1 MSQYVPI
8 GTYVAEN
15 EAQRKEASGQNDN
28 VLSRSL
34 RGGIYGA
41 GSQLLSTGAAVADAV
56 GADGVGGY
64 LHGQSKSLRDT
75 AALPGNAPRVG
86 SYAQLRDNFSVDNL
100 GEYVGGLVGGSL
112 PITAAGIA
120 GGLATGGAGLVPA
133 MMGAGAAT
141 LPFNMGEVVQRQQ
154 SDPQAMQQGAGQRLL
169 EVGLG
174 GAGASAVESLVP
186 GLVGRQLMGK
196 GVGNLAKES
205 FKQIAGRNALDIPLE
220 GLTEGTGTGIKQF
233 AANQDK
239 PLDWNEIKEGAIGG
253 AAAGSVFTGVG
264 TAADVAHSIA
274 PKTGEMLGAARTSI
288 NDRLAAARGAVGEKV
303 DAAANTEPGKK
314 VRGVFDDVVDMV
326 DRGKQKFDDTL
337 DKIRKGEELGSPAD
351 WLAATTDE
359 AKKYMTEF
367 SDNERVKAVTAAA
380 KEMLDDVGLDATRRA
395 DIMDAMKNTGDR
407 TAQTTIA
414 TLKKAWDLGKDGA
427 AKIREFSDA
436 VSDGYKKA
444 KRADV
449 DVESRTVDEND
460 AANQFRPLGLPGAP
474 KSSAQPA
481 PTAEPAKMS
490 IKEFAA
496 ARKEFIRKAMEA
508 DPELGPEGARD
519 MWNASQSSK
528 RDDTPKPPEAKLSE
542 DYSGAHA
549 QIIRVLESDRVAE
562 RVPGLFSGR
571 PQDSADMVSGLRVLF
586 DRMTKG
592 RVHEDVLAHAMRAFN
607 GEAPSIFKSIQKTL
621 GADLQG
627 RERSNFFANIN
638 RMMDAGEEADT
649 LHEVMRRSLTSEA
662 LAKGAENNIAK
673 DAQALVKYVRGEA
686 GAERTP
692 EHQYYTR
699 LVDEHLKTH
708 YGENADAV
716 REAIE
721 KAAKPAQG
729 REEGADRLD
738 ENGAVVESEH
748 YSEGGFDESGKRLEP
763 ATKDT
768 QIYGLSKPNKAGN
781 SSSQLNGLAMHK
793 DSRYVKQHM
802 LDVRAKFPGVD
813 ANGDYTHSVTFE
825 QLPGSEYGHVVVE
838 KYDNSKEFN
847 ETDMENMRLDTHKYP
862 NSESRIDVGDYI
874 IDAVK
879 VAKTMRG
886 KLQEQFEGG
895 PTTAK
900 GRLAAGFK
908 HGLAMLMTQFDER
921 IDVSDAAVI
930 GYVNGKPLTWGEAQK
945 LDKRT
950 VADKENDFNTQEITQ
965 LRKEY
970 QDAKAAGA
978 SPEVLKALV
987 DAYKELVNEQAAT
1000 KDKELGRG
1008 EDIQGRSVKRQRPP
1022 EGVRATIER
1031 VRRDNGLTDEVEKK
1045 AKFEID
1051 EETGVL
1057 RGGPTANING
1067 ETQIEDG
1074 TRAKDKDGNIHALDD
1089 KSKPVFGGNDKNRV
1103 TRKPWGAVDRQDGPQ
1118 IPANLKFNAKDIRNK
1133 REDLTPKDEN
1143 IHRSNMDG
1151 SGHFVSPTHLDH
1163 NNLVAAVADWDG
1175 EASAGAAK
1183 LKARARTLLD
1193 NFAMM
1198 SAADQRRFTSIAPED
1213 VKAGRNL
1220 KAKKFV
1226 PMTMAEARSIVNE
1239 LATKYKDRILP
1250 AGVKAESVPTKQVTS
1265 HQRNPVQFYNDGKA
1279 GKRGPAD
1286 PKPQAPVEGAARFG
1300 DKASLIRMQAE
1311 FPALTLRHTTINERV
1326 EITKHHDALAAQL
1339 GDKMPKVQGFSI
1351 RDGTKGDFAG
1361 KAVTRDGQHHIL
1373 LSKEL
1378 FDDTTPFLGSTADKV
1393 ERATIHEV
1401 GHLVDRDDG
1410 HFSDNA
1416 TSFKEGGRV
1425 YEELQALTKVSAY
1438 AHDWYGYAFDAKNP
1452 QRELFAQ
1459 AFSAFHYNPEALK
1472 NAAPKTYKFFEN
1484 YLGQRDEGRSGQTGR
1499 ANNTSQPE
1507 RSVSAIQEVD
1517 VRQETQTNTGAGERL
1532 GRVQPADRR
1541 AANVDREDA
1550 STDTAAKEQAFIK
1563 LAAAGDPRV
1572 LADIKAATDAKSVQ
1586 RAIELLNDHEFD
1598 ASEASQTADNIMDVY
1613 DALNARMAELVKDP
1627 DVALGLQ
1634 TTKYSLDGLNVSRE
1648 ERLAQIRAQN
1658 AEIAAAHKV
1667 KLAEHELYMAKVEA
1681 GFAEGQQE
1689 MQRLGHEGRFAV
1701 ARAEALLKRAQDNY
1715 REAIDLVRGPKAA
1728 NDSYSLDSA
1737 EKADPNATHTAA
1749 YRDSVKDHIT
1759 KVLGGTV
1766 KVAWKNLT
1774 TMQHAGDYTHALKL
1788 IRLSVHAL
1796 DPMSTAYHE
1805 SLHAFFGQLRDAGAT
1820 DITKV
1825 LEKAASSQHVIDQL
1839 NERYKNQPAVLAQLA
1854 DPEERAAYMYQ
1865 TWASDPTF
1873 KINIGA
1879 KTVFQ
1884 RIADFISHLMGAWTN
1899 DERALHIM
1907 EYFHS
1912 GEYAQNMSSPSGV
1925 RAALMNSHRSQ
1936 ILDTARSFTEPLGRL
1951 ADAIVG
1957 TGGARLRD
1965 TGIPALSQLADIM
1978 KRDHT
1983 TVGGD
1988 QGFIQASRVEAAKMR
2003 TRLGELLGPYTK
2015 EMLADAMQALHSNT
2029 PAVSAEGRLAAR
2041 EIKGFL
2047 KAAHVY
2053 MTSAGVNIGNLGPD
2067 YFPRVWDTHYI
2078 SKNQQA
2084 FRDMLEPYIRRGDMK
2099 GTADDLIRSLTSHDG
2114 VELGIESR
2122 EPGMQFKKTR
2132 KLDFITA
2139 QDAAQFVEKDL
2150 LATLSSYISQAAR
2163 KAEWTRRLG
2172 GGKLEGLIADA
2183 KQQGATK
2190 EHLDLAETYMKGI
2203 DGTLGDDLNPT
2214 ARRIMGDMIVYQN
2227 VRLLPMAAF
2236 SMLIDPAGV
2245 LVRGGTVTEAW
2256 GVFKRGMA
2264 GIKDTFKKDGG
2275 SADQATQW
2283 AELVGVVDSAM
2294 MSHAMS
2300 DVYSQGMVGGTAKKI
2315 NNAFFK
2321 YNLVEGLNRNFR
2333 VGATEAAIKFLTRHA
2348 GGLDGLGSSAHSE
2361 RWMKELGLQKGDVKL
2376 VGAHIAL
2383 TQQEGLSAAQVQR
2396 VHAAINQWVDGA
2408 VLRPDAADKPIW
2420 MNDPHYALIS
2430 HLKQFVFSFQK
2441 TILARVAHEF
2451 KNGNYT
2457 PMMALASYVPIM
2469 MAADAA
2475 KGVLVNA
2482 GDTPEWKKGW
2492 GPADYVG
2499 NGIERAGML
2508 GVGQFG
2514 MDVFKDLHR
2523 GGVGLGALAGPT
2535 IEQMGDVVNTLG
2547 GRKQFGNTVIDALPA
2562 NTLVKGWSGHGEA
2575 KADPV
2580 FVE

>member
-1 MSQYVPI
+1 MTNYARIEVDSL
-8 GTYVAEN
+8 GN
-15 EAQRKEASGQNDN
+15 EEQRREASGANDN

-41 GSQLLSTGAAVADAV
+41 GSQLLSSGAAVADAV
-56 GADGVGGY
+56 GADEVGGY
-64 LHGQSKSLRDT
+64 LHGQSKGLRDT

-86 SYAQLRDNFSVDNL
+86 SYAQLRDNFSMDNL

-112 PITAAGIA
+112 PVTAAGIA
-120 GGLATGGAGLVPA
+120 GGIATGGAGLVPA
-133 MMGAGAAT
+133 MIGAGAAT
-141 LPFNMGEVVQRQQ
+141 MPFNVGEVVQRQQ
-154 SDPQAMQQGAGQRLL
+154 SDPQALRQGAGERLGDAL
-169 EVGLG
+169 LG

-186 GLVGRQLMGK
+186 GLVGRQVLGK

-205 FKQIAGRNALDIPLE
+205 FKQMAGRNALDIPLE
-220 GLTEGTGTGIKQF
+220 GLTEGAGTAVKQY

-264 TAADVAHSIA
+264 TAADAMHSVG

-288 NDRLAAARGAVGEKV
+288 NDRLAAARGAAGEKI
-303 DAAANTEPGKK
+303 DAAAATAPGKK

-367 SDNERVKAVTAAA
+367 SDNERVKAVTSAA
-380 KEMLDDVGLDATRRA
+380 KEMLDDVGLDAARRA
-395 DIMDAMKNTGDR
+395 DITDALKNAGDR

-414 TLKKAWDLGKDGA
+414 TMKKAWDLSKAGA
-427 AKIREFSDA
+427 AKIQDLADA

-449 DVESRTVDEND
+449 DVESRTVDEE
-460 AANQFRPLGLPGAP
+460 AAPLTQIGRTPPAETKAP
-474 KSSAQPA
+474 EGV
-481 PTAEPAKMS
+481 EPAKMN

-496 ARKEFIRKAMEA
+496 ARKAFILKAMEA
-508 DPELGPEGARD
+508 DPELTPETARE
-519 MWNASQSSK
+519 MFNLSQNNG
-528 RDDTPKPPEAKLSE
+528 RAEPPKPPEAPKLSE
-542 DYSGAHA
+542 DYSGVHKVIADA
-549 QIIRVLESDRVAE
+549 IRANGIVERRPDLFDTDEKIASVAGTMRVLID
-562 RVPGLFSGR
+562 
-571 PQDSADMVSGLRVLF
+571 
-586 DRMTKG
+586 K
-592 RVHEDVLAHAMRAFN
+592 
-607 GEAPSIFKSIQKTL
+607 
-621 GADLQG
+621 
-627 RERSNFFANIN
+627 
-638 RMMDAGEEADT
+638 
-649 LHEVMRRSLTSEA
+649 
-662 LAKGAENNIAK
+662 LAKGDISPGLAKKVTRVFGDDTASLLNTIKNTVSAELDPGEADQFFRNITIMKDVERGDKSLLDVMRTSFTDEARTRSHDVEK
-673 DAQALVKYVRGEA
+673 DADVLIAHAKGRMGRTSADQAQGLASDQMVNEFY
-686 GAERTP
+686 ERN
-692 EHQYYTR
+692 
-699 LVDEHLKTH
+699 
-708 YGENADAV
+708 YGENADIVRAAV
-716 REAIE
+716 E
-721 KAAKPAQG
+721 KAAKPARG
-729 REEGADRLD
+729 REAGADRLD
-738 ENGAVVESEH
+738 ENGAMVEGEH
-748 YSEGGFDESGKRLEP
+748 YSEGGFDESGKRLEA

-793 DSRYVKQHM
+793 DNRYVQQHM

-813 ANGDYTHSVTFE
+813 ANGDYTHEVRFE
-825 QLPGSEYGHVVVE
+825 QLPGSEFGLIRVE

-847 ETDMENMRLDTHKYP
+847 ETDMEAMKLDTHKYP
-862 NSESRIDVGDYI
+862 DSKSRIDVGGYI

-886 KLQEQFEGG
+886 KLQEQFESG

-930 GYVNGKPLTWGEAQK
+930 GYVNGTPLTWGEAQK

-950 VADKENDFNTQEITQ
+950 IADKENDFNTQEITQ

-970 QDAKAAGA
+970 QQAKAAGA
-978 SPEVLKALV
+978 SPEALKVIL
-987 DAYKELVNEQAAT
+987 DAHKELVNEQAAA

-1008 EDIQGRSVKRQRPP
+1008 DDIQSRSVTRQRPSATKS
-1022 EGVRATIER
+1022 RA
-1031 VRRDNGLTDEVEKK
+1031 DDSVELK
-1045 AKFEID
+1045 AKFEVD

-1057 RGGPTANING
+1057 RGGPLENING
-1067 ETQIEDG
+1067 VTKGEDG
-1074 TRAKDKDGNIHALDD
+1074 TRARDKEGNVHAMGD

-1103 TRKPWGAVDRQDGPQ
+1103 SRKPWGAVDRQDGPQ
-1118 IPANLKFNAKDIRNK
+1118 IPSNLKFNAKDIRNK

-1143 IHRSNMDG
+1143 VHRSNMDG
-1151 SGHFVSPTHLDH
+1151 SGHFVSPTQLDH
-1163 NNLVAAVADWDG
+1163 NNLVTAVADWNG

-1183 LKARARTLLD
+1183 LKARAQTLLD

-1198 SAADQRRFTSIAPED
+1198 SEADQRRFTSIAPED
-1213 VKAGRNL
+1213 VKAGRGL
-1220 KAKKFV
+1220 KPVKFT

-1239 LATKYKDRILP
+1239 LAAKYKDRIMP
-1250 AGVKAESVPTKQVTS
+1250 PDPKRVGPIKPERPVFAKQVTT
-1265 HQRNPVQFYNDGKA
+1265 HERNPVALYNDGKA
-1279 GKRGPAD
+1279 GKYGPEKAAAAQPAPAAQAKPAIMNRAISQRRDYLNNPPADYSTEKTKGIIDWATTQKERVDAEVDKLEKLMDDPKFDHDRYDQLSDMQLELDLLTRAAKEQIQNDKDMAEADKKNGTNLFGGNPD
-1286 PKPQAPVEGAARFG
+1286 PKPQAPAQGAARFG
-1300 DKASLIRMQAE
+1300 DKGSLTRMQAE
-1311 FPALTLRHTTINERV
+1311 FPALTLRHTTLKERA

-1339 GDKMPKVQGFSI
+1339 GDKMPKVEGFSI

-1378 FDDTTPFLGSTADKV
+1378 FDDTTPFLGSIADKV

-1401 GHLVDRDDG
+1401 GHLVDREHG
-1410 HFSDNA
+1410 NFSDNSELFFPDGELHTELKDYA
-1416 TSFKEGGRV
+1416 ARNAGGEQRF
-1425 YEELQALTKVSAY
+1425 
-1438 AHDWYGYAFDAKNP
+1438 GYALRKVRTP
-1452 QRELFAQ
+1452 QREMFAQ
-1459 AFSAFHYNPEALK
+1459 AFALFYHAPEVLYD
-1472 NAAPKTYKFFEN
+1472 NAPKTYEFFK
-1484 YLGQRDEGRSGQTGR
+1484 TH
-1499 ANNTSQPE
+1499 
-1507 RSVSAIQEVD
+1507 
-1517 VRQETQTNTGAGERL
+1517 TGAGERL
-1532 GRVQPADRR
+1532 GRVQPAAGRTAKPTR
-1541 AANVDREDA
+1541 NQEAAGRSDVA
-1550 STDTAAKEQAFIK
+1550 AFDTAAKEQAFLK

-1572 LADIKAATDAKSVQ
+1572 LADIKAATDTKSVQ
-1586 RAIELLNDHEFD
+1586 RAIELLNDYEFKGI
-1598 ASEASQTADNIMDVY
+1598 SEASQTADNIMDVY
-1613 DALNARMAELVKDP
+1613 DALNTRMAELVKNP
-1627 DVALGLQ
+1627 DTAYGLQ
-1634 TTKYSLDGLNVSRE
+1634 TTKYSLES
-1648 ERLAQIRAQN
+1648 
-1658 AEIAAAHKV
+1658 
-1667 KLAEHELYMAKVEA
+1667 
-1681 GFAEGQQE
+1681 
-1689 MQRLGHEGRFAV
+1689 
-1701 ARAEALLKRAQDNY
+1701 AEAT
-1715 REAIDLVRGPKAA
+1715 
-1728 NDSYSLDSA
+1728 
-1737 EKADPNATHTAA
+1737 DPNATHSQA

-1759 KVLGGTV
+1759 KVLGNTV

-1796 DPMSTAYHE
+1796 NPMSTAYHE

-1825 LEKAASSQHVIDQL
+1825 LEKAASSQHVIEQL
-1839 NERYKNQPAVLAQLA
+1839 RERYKNQPEVLKQLA

-1873 KINIGA
+1873 KINIAA

-1936 ILDTARSFTEPLGRL
+1936 ILDTARSFTEPLAHL

-1965 TGIPALSQLADIM
+1965 TGIPALAELADIM

-2003 TRLGELLGPYTK
+2003 TRLGELLESYTK

-2047 KAAHVY
+2047 KAAHKY
-2053 MTSAGVNIGNLGPD
+2053 MTQAGVHIGDLGPD

-2084 FRDMLEPYIRRGDMK
+2084 FRDMLEPYIRRGEMT
-2099 GTADDLIRSLTSHDG
+2099 GTADDLIRSLTSRNG

-2172 GGKLEGLIADA
+2172 GGRLEGLIADA

-2190 EHLDLAETYMKGI
+2190 EHLDLAESYMKGI

-2245 LVRGGTVTEAW
+2245 VVRGGTVTEAW
-2256 GVFKRGMA
+2256 STFKRGMA
-2264 GIKDTFKKDGG
+2264 GIKDTLKKDGG
-2275 SADQATQW
+2275 ASADQATQW
-2283 AELVGVVDSAM
+2283 AEMVGVVDSAM

-2333 VGATEAAIKFLTRHA
+2333 VGATEAAIKFLARHA

-2361 RWMKELGLQKGDVKL
+2361 RWMKELGLQKGDIKL
-2376 VGAHIAL
+2376 VGTHIAL
-2383 TQQEGLSAAQVQR
+2383 TELEGLQRAQVQR

-2441 TILARVAHEF
+2441 TILERVVHEF
-2451 KNGNYT
+2451 RNGNYT

-2469 MAADAA
+2469 MAADTA
-2475 KGVLVNA
+2475 KGLLVNA

-2514 MDVFKDLHR
+2514 MDVVKDFHR
-2523 GGVGLGALAGPT
+2523 GGTGVGALAGPT
-2535 IEQMGDVVNTLG
+2535 IEQFGDIVNTLG
-2547 GRKQFGNTVIDALPA
+2547 GRKQFGNTVIDAMPA
-2562 NTLVKGWSGHGEA
+2562 NTLVKGWSGHGEL